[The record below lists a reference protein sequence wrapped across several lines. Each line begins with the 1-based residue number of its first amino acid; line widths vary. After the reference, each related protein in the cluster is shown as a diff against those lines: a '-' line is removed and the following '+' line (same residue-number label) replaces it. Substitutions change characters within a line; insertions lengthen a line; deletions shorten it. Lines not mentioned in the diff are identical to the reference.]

1 MVAREERRDGAVVQ
15 GSSALVLGV
24 VLAAV
29 GIWLLAGDVQVGAL
43 SFGRSVFFGAVALAL
58 AAGLLSL
65 AGGTLTMMR
74 AQRVRGDAPRTP
86 RNI

>member
-1 MVAREERRDGAVVQ
+1 MVARDERRDGAVVQ
-15 GSSALVLGV
+15 GPGAHVLGV

-29 GIWLLAGDVQVGAL
+29 GVWLLAGDVQLGAL
-43 SFGRSVFFGAVALAL
+43 CFGRSVFFGAVAL

-74 AQRVRGDAPRTP
+74 AQRVRRDATRTP
-86 RNI
+86 RNV

>member
-1 MVAREERRDGAVVQ
+1 MVMGEERRNGAAVQ
-15 GSSALVLGV
+15 GPSALVLGV

-29 GIWLLAGDVQVGAL
+29 GVWLLVGDVQLGAL
-43 SFGRSVFFGAVALAL
+43 SIGRSVVFGAVAL

-74 AQRVRGDAPRTP
+74 ARRGASEERH
-86 RNI
+86 

>member
-24 VLAAV
+24 ALAAV

-43 SFGRSVFFGAVALAL
+43 SFGRSVFFGAAAL

-74 AQRVRGDAPRTP
+74 VQRVRGDAPRTP